1 MSDIKLEVCVDD
13 ISSFDAAIA
22 GGADR
27 IELCASLALGGL
39 TPSLGLVKYA
49 ARAPIPVYAMI
60 RPRAGD
66 FVFSDDETTAMFY
79 EIDMVREAKLA
90 GVVLGASKENGQLDM
105 VQLKRLHDHAADL
118 GTTLHRAIDLVPD
131 FAEAV
136 EIAIEVGFERILSSG
151 GEKTALT
158 GIQTL
163 QHMAEIA
170 KGRIS
175 IMPGSGISVQTA
187 PQILAQLTTR
197 EIHASCAFPN
207 ALARSKLTELGF
219 STTIQRKTTAASV
232 AALKDLIHS

>member
-1 MSDIKLEVCVDD
+1 MSDIELEVCVDD

-136 EIAIEVGFERILSSG
+136 EIAIEIGFERILSSG

-163 QHMAEIA
+163 QHMTEIA

-197 EIHASCAFPN
+197 EIHASCAFPHT
-207 ALARSKLTELGF
+207 LARSKLTELGF
-219 STTIQRKTTAASV
+219 STTIQRKTTAANV